1 MYDFSSHNPGYM
13 KRFALFAAV
22 LLLIGQGCVSAPQE
36 EESSR
41 DSMMLDPMEMHE
53 DMMVEDEALME
64 GGDEAM
70 EEGEAM
76 EKVSDSGIPPKVV
89 EMRTGNFFFEPSS
102 IAVELGQEVMITIA
116 ENTGT
121 HTFVI
126 DELGINEEINEGE
139 TFSFTPT
146 EDGTFEFYCDVG
158 NHREMGM
165 EGTLH
170 VKEL

>member
-1 MYDFSSHNPGYM
+1 M
-13 KRFALFAAV
+13 KRFALFAVV
-22 LLLIGQGCVSAPQE
+22 LLLAGQGCVSAPTE
-36 EESSR
+36 EESSQ
-41 DSMMLDPMEMHE
+41 DSMTLDSTQMRE

-64 GGDEAM
+64 GDDEES
-70 EEGEAM
+70 EEIEDGEEAEEM
-76 EKVSDSGIPPKVV
+76 SDSGVPAKVV
-89 EMRTGNFFFEPSS
+89 EMRTGNFFFEPAS

-126 DELGINEEINEGE
+126 DELGINEVINEGE

-146 EDGTFEFYCDVG
+146 DDGTFTFYCDVG
-158 NHREMGM
+158 NHRAMGM